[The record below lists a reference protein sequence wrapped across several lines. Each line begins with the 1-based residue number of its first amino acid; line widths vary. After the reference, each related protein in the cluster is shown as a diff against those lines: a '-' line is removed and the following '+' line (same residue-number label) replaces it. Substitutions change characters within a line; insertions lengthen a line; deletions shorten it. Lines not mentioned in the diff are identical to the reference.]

1 MIVNRSIRATAAIAA
16 LSVAF
21 AATPAFAQSEAQS
34 SAGAMVLEEIVVTAR
49 KRSENLQDVPASV
62 VAFTELDIERAG
74 IRSARDFVNLTPNVS
89 MVETQNIAF
98 SFVNIRG
105 LSQVRN
111 VDPTVAVVVDGVL
124 QTTSLG
130 FSKDLYDIQQIEVL
144 KGPQGALYGRN
155 ATGGAINITT
165 KQPGDEFEGYVR
177 AGVGNGDSFS
187 VTGALSGP
195 ISEDKLLGRLVVSY
209 KDADGWRENPNISEM
224 VDPYEDLSVQG
235 KLLWLISDNVTAD
248 LRFSYSDS
256 ESRGSGFRV
265 NAPNFNTGF
274 FVSTCSQCIDIGT
287 TPVAGVPAPLAN
299 VVGDPNIYLPPQ
311 GNRNGLD
318 DREAWVASA
327 KIDWDTDI
335 GTVTSVTAIDSLD
348 HISIGEQFPYYPD
361 SFIQGLQATFGQNR
375 FHDSFS
381 QEFRI
386 TSASDQRLRW
396 IVGAYF
402 AKSELDTMISVNHDL
417 DVDLPIQV
425 QGTDPNI
432 GGNNP
437 TRLWDESFEGA
448 TGGPGVTPT
457 PNTNPEALS
466 YTFDTFESTATAV
479 FAQVNF
485 DVSDSVELSFALRY
499 DRDEREIRINALQQ
513 YLPVFAFPSQTEGEV
528 RKNDYDSTQPKL
540 TLRWQPSDDLTVYGT
555 LAQGFRS
562 GGFNL
567 SAVSTIVQALTDA
580 GIPGMPQGVEDSWK
594 QEDTSSIEIGF
605 KTSGLDGRLKFDA
618 AVFYTEVD
626 DAFNFVF
633 VAPIVSQVIRN
644 VDEAE
649 IKGFEASVAFLA
661 NEHLEIDASYGV
673 IDSEVKKS
681 SWIGAG
687 GIDIVGKT
695 LPLNPEYTA
704 NIGITLTGSFGADK
718 DAFLRVDF
726 SRLGETFFEAENFI
740 ARDPVDLV
748 NVNAGFGTDTW
759 QLSVWGKNLGDKD
772 YVAELINPPGV
783 NYYARPRMVGV
794 EFTLRF

>member
-1 MIVNRSIRATAAIAA
+1 
-16 LSVAF
+16 
-21 AATPAFAQSEAQS
+21 
-34 SAGAMVLEEIVVTAR
+34 
-49 KRSENLQDVPASV
+49 VPV
-62 VAFTELDIERAG
+62 
-74 IRSARDFVNLTPNVS
+74 P
-89 MVETQNIAF
+89 
-98 SFVNIRG
+98 
-105 LSQVRN
+105 
-111 VDPTVAVVVDGVL
+111 
-124 QTTSLG
+124 
-130 FSKDLYDIQQIEVL
+130 
-144 KGPQGALYGRN
+144 
-155 ATGGAINITT
+155 
-165 KQPGDEFEGYVR
+165 
-177 AGVGNGDSFS
+177 
-187 VTGALSGP
+187 
-195 ISEDKLLGRLVVSY
+195 
-209 KDADGWRENPNISEM
+209 
-224 VDPYEDLSVQG
+224 
-235 KLLWLISDNVTAD
+235 
-248 LRFSYSDS
+248 
-256 ESRGSGFRV
+256 
-265 NAPNFNTGF
+265 
-274 FVSTCSQCIDIGT
+274 
-287 TPVAGVPAPLAN
+287 GVPAPVSPAI
-299 VVGDPNIYLPPQ
+299 GDPNVYLPPQ

-318 DREAWVASA
+318 DREAWVFSA
-327 KIDWDTDI
+327 KIDWDTEI

-361 SFIQGLQATFGQNR
+361 SFVQGLSATFGQNR

-402 AKSELDTMISVNHDL
+402 AKSELDTMISVNHDI
-417 DVDLPIQV
+417 DISLPLEV

-437 TRLWDESFEGA
+437 TRPWDASFAGA
-448 TGGPGVTPT
+448 TGGAPT
-457 PNTNPEALS
+457 PNTNPAALS
-466 YTFDTFESTATAV
+466 YNFDTFESTATAV

-499 DRDEREIRINALQQ
+499 DRDEREIRINTLQQ

-540 TLRWQPSDDLTVYGT
+540 TLRWQPTDDLTIYGT

-580 GIPGMPQGVEDSWK
+580 GIPGMPQGVEDSWE
-594 QEDTSSIEIGF
+594 QEDTSSVEIGF

-618 AVFYTEVD
+618 SVFYTEVD

-673 IDSEVKKS
+673 IDSEVTKS

-687 GIDIVGKT
+687 GVDIVGKT

-704 NIGITLTGSFGADK
+704 NIGITLTGTFGVDK

>member
-1 MIVNRSIRATAAIAA
+1 MIVKRSIRATAAIAA
-16 LSVAF
+16 LSIAF
-21 AATPAFAQSEAQS
+21 AAMPSFAQSEAQS

-62 VAFTELDIERAG
+62 VAFTELDIDRAR

-89 MVETQNIAF
+89 MVESQNIAF
-98 SFVNIRG
+98 AFVNIRG

-130 FSKDLYDIQQIEVL
+130 FSKDLVDVQQIEVL

-177 AGVGNGDSFS
+177 GGVGDGDSYS
-187 VTGALSGP
+187 LTAAVSGP

-209 KDADGWRENPNISEM
+209 RDADGWRENPNISEM

-235 KLLWLISDNVTAD
+235 KLLWLISDDVTAD

-265 NAPNFNTGF
+265 NAANLNNLPG
-274 FVSTCSQCIDIGT
+274 
-287 TPVAGVPAPLAN
+287 PVAACPLCTDVDTIVPVPGVPAVLSS
-299 VVGDPNIYLPPQ
+299 VIGDPNVYLPPQ

-327 KIDWDTDI
+327 KIDWDTEI

-361 SFIQGLQATFGQNR
+361 SPVQGLQATFGQNR

-402 AKSELDTMISVNHDL
+402 AKSELDTMISVNHDI
-417 DVDLPIQV
+417 DVDLPLEI

-437 TRLWDESFEGA
+437 TRPWDDSFASA
-448 TGGPGVTPT
+448 TGGPGATPT
-457 PNTNPEALS
+457 PNTNPAALS
-466 YTFDTFESTATAV
+466 FNFDTFESTATAA

-485 DVSDSVELSFALRY
+485 DVSDTVELSFALRY
-499 DRDEREIRINALQQ
+499 DRDEREIRINTLQQ

-528 RKNDYDSTQPKL
+528 RKNDYDSVQPKL
-540 TLRWQPSDDLTVYGT
+540 TLRWQPTDDMTVYGT

-567 SAVSTIVQALTDA
+567 SGVKTIVTALTAA
-580 GIPGMPQGVEDSWK
+580 GIPGQPQGVEDSWK
-594 QEDTSSIEIGF
+594 QEDTSSVEIGL
-605 KTSGLDGRLKFDA
+605 KTSGMGGRLKFDA
-618 AVFYTEVD
+618 AAFYTEID

-633 VAPIVSQVIRN
+633 VAPLVSQVIRN
-644 VDEAE
+644 VDKAN
-649 IKGFEASVAFLA
+649 IKGFETSVAFLA
-661 NEHLEIDASYGV
+661 NE
-673 IDSEVKKS
+673 
-681 SWIGAG
+681 
-687 GIDIVGKT
+687 
-695 LPLNPEYTA
+695 
-704 NIGITLTGSFGADK
+704 
-718 DAFLRVDF
+718 
-726 SRLGETFFEAENFI
+726 
-740 ARDPVDLV
+740 
-748 NVNAGFGTDTW
+748 
-759 QLSVWGKNLGDKD
+759 
-772 YVAELINPPGV
+772 
-783 NYYARPRMVGV
+783 
-794 EFTLRF
+794 

>member
-1 MIVNRSIRATAAIAA
+1 MIAKRSIRATATVAA

-21 AATPAFAQSEAQS
+21 VAMPSFGQSEAES
-34 SAGAMVLEEIVVTAR
+34 SAGAIVFEEIVVTAR

-165 KQPGDEFEGYVR
+165 KQPGDEFEAYVR
-177 AGVGNGDSFS
+177 AGVGNGDSYS
-187 VTGALSGP
+187 LTGAVSGP
-195 ISEDKLLGRLVVSY
+195 ISENNLLGRLVVSY

-235 KLLWLISDNVTAD
+235 KVLWLASDDVTVD
-248 LRFSYSDS
+248 LRYAYSKG

-274 FVSTCSQCIDIGT
+274 LVSTCSQCTDEGT
-287 TPVAGVPAPLAN
+287 TPVPGVPAPLAN

-318 DREAWVASA
+318 DREAWVFSA
-327 KIDWDTDI
+327 KIDWDTEI

-348 HISIGEQFPYYPD
+348 HISVGEQFPYYPD

-386 TSASDQRLRW
+386 TSASEQRLRW

-417 DVDLPIQV
+417 DPDLPIQV

-437 TRLWDESFEGA
+437 TRPWDASFAGA
-448 TGGPGVTPT
+448 TGGAPT
-457 PNTNPEALS
+457 PNTNPAALS
-466 YTFDTFESTATAV
+466 FNFDTFESTATAA

-485 DVSDSVELSFALRY
+485 DVSDSFELSFALRY
-499 DRDEREIRINALQQ
+499 DRDEREIRINTPQEF
-513 YLPVFAFPSQTEGEV
+513 LPVFAFSSQTEGQV
-528 RKNDYDSTQPKL
+528 RKNDYDSVQPKL
-540 TLRWQPSDDLTVYGT
+540 TLRWQPIDDLTLYGT
-555 LAQGFRS
+555 VAQGFRS

-580 GIPGMPQGVEDSWK
+580 GIAGMPQGVEDSWK
-594 QEDTSSIEIGF
+594 QEDTRSIEFGL
-605 KTSGLDGRLKFDA
+605 KASGLDGRLKFDA
-618 AVFYTEVD
+618 AAFYTEVD

-644 VDEAE
+644 VDKAE
-649 IKGFEASVAFLA
+649 IKGFEASIAFLA
-661 NEHLEIDASYGV
+661 NEHLELDASYGV
-673 IDSEVKKS
+673 IDSEVTKS

-704 NIGITLTGSFGADK
+704 NLGITLTSNFGDDK
-718 DAFLRVDF
+718 DVFLRVDF
-726 SRLGETFFEAENFI
+726 SRLGKTFFEAENFI
-740 ARDPVDLV
+740 ARNPVNLV

-759 QLSVWGKNLGDKD
+759 RLSVWGKNLADKD

-783 NYYARPRMVGV
+783 NYYARPRMYGV
-794 EFTLRF
+794 EFTLNY

>member
-1 MIVNRSIRATAAIAA
+1 MKINRSICAITTIATL
-16 LSVAF
+16 LSGF
-21 AATPAFAQSEAQS
+21 AAMPSFAQA
-34 SAGAMVLEEIVVTAR
+34 VIEEIVVTAR

-62 VAFTELDIERAG
+62 VAFTETDIERAG

-98 SFVNIRG
+98 AFVNIRG

-130 FSKDLYDIQQIEVL
+130 FSKDLFDIQQIEVL

-165 KQPGDEFEGYVR
+165 KQPTDEIEAYVR
-177 AGVGNGDSFS
+177 GGFGNGDSYSLMGS
-187 VTGALSGP
+187 VSGP
-195 ISEDKLLGRLVVSY
+195 IAEDKLLGRFVVSY
-209 KDADGWRENPNISEM
+209 QDADGWRDNPNISEK
-224 VDPYEDLSVQG
+224 VDPYEDLSLQA
-235 KLLWLISDNVTAD
+235 KLLWLISDDVTAD
-248 LRFSYSDS
+248 LRIAYSDS

-274 FVSTCSQCIDIGT
+274 LVSTCSLCTDEGT
-287 TPVAGVPAPLAN
+287 TPVAGVPAPLAS

-318 DREAWVASA
+318 DREAWVVSA

-335 GTVTSVTAIDSLD
+335 GTVTSVTSFDSLD
-348 HISIGEQFPYYPD
+348 HISVGEQFPYYPD

-402 AKSELDTMISVNHDL
+402 AKSELDTMISVNHDI
-417 DVDLPIQV
+417 DPDLPLQV

-437 TRLWDESFEGA
+437 TRPWDASFAGA
-448 TGGPGVTPT
+448 TGGAPT
-457 PNTNPEALS
+457 PNTNPAALS
-466 YTFDTFESTATAV
+466 YNFDTFQSTATAV
-479 FAQVNF
+479 FAQANF

-499 DRDEREIRINALQQ
+499 DRDEREIRINTPQQ
-513 YLPVFAFPSQTEGEV
+513 FLPVFAFPSQTEGEV
-528 RKNDYDSTQPKL
+528 RKNDYDSVQPKL
-540 TLRWQPSDDLTVYGT
+540 TLRWQPTDDMTIYGT

-567 SAVSTIVQALTDA
+567 SAVKTIVQALTDA

-594 QEDTSSIEIGF
+594 QEDTSSAEIGF
-605 KTSGLDGRLKFDA
+605 KTSGLDGRLNFDA
-618 AVFYTEVD
+618 AAFYTEID

-649 IKGFEASVAFLA
+649 IKGFETSVAFLA
-661 NEHLEIDASYGV
+661 TDYLEIDASYGV
-673 IDSEVKKS
+673 IDSEVTKS

-687 GIDIVGKT
+687 GVDIVGKT

-740 ARDPVDLV
+740 ARDPVNLV
-748 NVNAGFGTDTW
+748 NVNAGFGTEKW

-783 NYYARPRMVGV
+783 NYYARPRMYGA
-794 EFTLRF
+794 EFTLHF